1 MFHYHYLIFACM
13 LTYFV
18 RCFFFPIQYSMFVFF
33 LSLQKSI
40 PKNALAEIGIKC

>member
-18 RCFFFPIQYSMFVFF
+18 RCFFSYLVFHVCVF
-33 LSLQKSI
+33 SLSLQKSI

>member
-18 RCFFFPIQYSMFVFF
+18 RCFFFLFSIPCLFFF